1 MVHDLRKIGHRR
13 VLKITASALPAGVSA
28 QVPMAPD
35 VALRVGGHQVVADQT
50 LRRGG
55 PRAGHSVPE
64 APMHFAGVA
73 CRALVLSALRLRV
86 HKRCGNGVRPRRSA
100 PGPKRLARRPK
111 DGRWPAGRRA
121 ASPALARLA

>member
-1 MVHDLRKIGHRR
+1 MGHRR
-13 VLKITASALPAGVSA
+13 VLKITASTLPAGVSA

-86 HKRCGNGVRPRRSA
+86 HERLGDGVRPRRSA
-100 PGPKRLARRPK
+100 PGPKRSARRPK
-111 DGRWPAGRRA
+111 AGRWPAGRRA